1 MLIRPVEPSDVEPLL
16 NLLQVS
22 GQFDEEGLLHVRETL
37 DTYLSGESEELWFSA
52 EQQGL
57 AGIAY
62 CAPEVMTHHV
72 WNLLMLWISP
82 AHQRQG
88 VGQALLNQIE
98 KELRNKQARL
108 LLVETSS
115 LIEFGAARAFYS
127 KQGFTNEARIRH
139 YYAPDED
146 KLIFTKAMQ
155 Q

>member
-16 NLLQVS
+16 NMLQAS
-22 GQFDEEGLLHVRETL
+22 GQFDEEGLAHVQQTL
-37 DTYLSGESEELWFSA
+37 KTYLSGGSEELWFSA

-62 CAPEVMTHHV
+62 CAPEVMTHNV

-82 AHQRQG
+82 SHQRQG
-88 VGQALLNQIE
+88 VGQALINEVE

-115 LIEFGAARAFYS
+115 LIDFSAARAFYS
-127 KQGFTNEARIRH
+127 KQGFINEARIGH
-139 YYAPDED
+139 YYAINED
-146 KLIFTKAMQ
+146 KLIFTKNIQ
-155 Q
+155 